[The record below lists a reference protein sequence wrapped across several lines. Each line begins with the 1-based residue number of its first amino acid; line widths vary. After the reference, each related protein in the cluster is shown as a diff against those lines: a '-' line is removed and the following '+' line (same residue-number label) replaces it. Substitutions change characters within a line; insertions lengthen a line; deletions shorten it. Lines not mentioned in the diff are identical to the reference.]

1 MAESKNGRAELI
13 AALVTDK
20 FSGFKDGDENMLE
33 ACSDTRLEE
42 FRAASEARK
51 NDAAA
56 HVRLETDHRNTSA
69 RLKIAEDKVKA
80 SEQELSEEEFLA
92 KAPSSIKSLIENHKA
107 QEAELRADLV
117 SALKDCGANTEDELK
132 KMDTSTLRNLA
143 KYARVNVPDFSG
155 KGFPVQRDAS
165 EQRSYA
171 APKPYTLALEA
182 AASGQKH

>member
-1 MAESKNGRAELI
+1 MADQKNGRAELI

-42 FRAASEARK
+42 FRSASESRK
-51 NDAAA
+51 SETTA
-56 HVRLETDHRNTSA
+56 HTRLETEHRNTSA
-69 RLKIAEDKVKA
+69 RLKIAEDKLKA

-155 KGFPVQRDAS
+155 KGLPVQRNAS
-165 EQRSYA
+165 EQPSYA
-171 APKPYTLALEA
+171 APKPYTEA
-182 AASGQKH
+182 IKASREQTKH